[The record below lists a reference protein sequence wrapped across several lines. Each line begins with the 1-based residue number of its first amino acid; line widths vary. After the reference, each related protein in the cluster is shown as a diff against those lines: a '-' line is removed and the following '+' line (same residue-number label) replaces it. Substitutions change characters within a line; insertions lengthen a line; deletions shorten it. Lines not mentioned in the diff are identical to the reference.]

1 MSADP
6 SDDPATS
13 QEQFQEAGARFT
25 SMGEHWKAKLESDP
39 ELAQFMSDLWS
50 QIQALN
56 EEHKGEEKELYERD
70 IDELKESAL
79 EQYGE
84 LESTTEYDLDAVTEG
99 IEAIYELFSL
109 LQGDFLDQMED
120 PDIKH
125 VMTAIKVTQNVQN
138 AASGFQNMFSGK
150 KPG

>member
-1 MSADP
+1 MDDVDLDGLADSLAGMDIESLMSADP

-79 EQYGE
+79 EQC
-84 LESTTEYDLDAVTEG
+84 LSMSHQSTSYRRE
-99 IEAIYELFSL
+99 
-109 LQGDFLDQMED
+109 
-120 PDIKH
+120 
-125 VMTAIKVTQNVQN
+125 
-138 AASGFQNMFSGK
+138 
-150 KPG
+150 